1 MLSPNELS
9 NLYKIISD
17 ENQTFGSIAQ
27 SFDELFKDIDK
38 LRITLSLCILIKD
51 NLLNV
56 TQRLIAYYIIYL
68 MKQNFHIE
76 IGPFLPLI
84 IETIQISKY
93 KTEQNFLF
101 DLVNNQINYV
111 NSTIKNFLKDNTR
124 NSYNKQNI
132 LLFLHTM
139 YQKYNN
145 EKPMDIKTNN
155 FIRHVLYDRKKNDNK
170 NIDNHTNN
178 NLNDYIDTKEEMSL
192 KNFEPNY
199 MSFYPSLN
207 NKKFLNQEP
216 VWIMPN
222 LKHNFIWENLGGKC

>member
-1 MLSPNELS
+1 
-9 NLYKIISD
+9 
-17 ENQTFGSIAQ
+17 
-27 SFDELFKDIDK
+27 
-38 LRITLSLCILIKD
+38 
-51 NLLNV
+51 
-56 TQRLIAYYIIYL
+56 

-124 NSYNKQNI
+124 NGYNKQNI

-145 EKPMDIKTNN
+145 EKPMDTKTNN

-170 NIDNHTNN
+170 NKLVNI
-178 NLNDYIDTKEEMSL
+178 
-192 KNFEPNY
+192 
-199 MSFYPSLN
+199 
-207 NKKFLNQEP
+207 
-216 VWIMPN
+216 
-222 LKHNFIWENLGGKC
+222 

>member
-1 MLSPNELS
+1 MVPKPCN
-9 NLYKIISD
+9 IITASSGIKSD
-17 ENQTFGSIAQ
+17 TWR
-27 SFDELFKDIDK
+27 LP
-38 LRITLSLCILIKD
+38 LSL
-51 NLLNV
+51 
-56 TQRLIAYYIIYL
+56 R
-68 MKQNFHIE
+68 
-76 IGPFLPLI
+76 
-84 IETIQISKY
+84 
-93 KTEQNFLF
+93 
-101 DLVNNQINYV
+101 
-111 NSTIKNFLKDNTR
+111 TR
-124 NSYNKQNI
+124 GTY
-132 LLFLHTM
+132 
-139 YQKYNN
+139 
-145 EKPMDIKTNN
+145 MDTKTNN